1 MYSILIQV
9 LFNNK
14 KHTFTEHSAL
24 IFIHGVNKWHY
35 GFGVN
40 RIHRRERI
48 NKLLFFLKLHIIYL
62 FENPHTLFTNR
73 LNTL

>member
-1 MYSILIQV
+1 MYSILIQF

-24 IFIHGVNKWHY
+24 IFIHGVNKLHY

-48 NKLLFFLKLHIIYL
+48 NKLLIFLKVVCNILVLKSTYIIYK
-62 FENPHTLFTNR
+62 
-73 LNTL
+73 